1 MSTKHDSARERKP
14 QDKTECRTRAEYYRG
29 IDLMRHRVITH
40 PKATVTAI
48 KIIWALS
55 DVFNFDR
62 WDATGLY
69 DAGGQTDPDGP
80 IGISEEKIAE
90 LCGVSLRSVEPGM
103 KLLKLILGMRVRAR
117 RRNFVTQR
125 FEGADA
131 YYFPTPKE
139 TRANTQ
145 GLRSGFSEDNALK
158 DNANCERDSEQ
169 KTEPNC
175 RSHTQGLRTNLFSN
189 FLRKTERIPAS
200 PGAQDSDEVPN
211 VTGQASV
218 TEASTGKSDDNG
230 HPEESM
236 TATSVIKTSESDDN
250 GHKSE
255 STPGA
260 TREPA
265 PPHAPFNPVLAA
277 LEARLAELKANA
289 AALAAGCELTS
300 CGKDE
305 IKQVEAAIKKIG
317 DDVRRR
323 AYEQEAREALT
334 KLAVHFATDG
344 KAKLKA
350 PNAVKR
356 LKTAISVA
364 NSIGAVEM
372 VGGFEALLAIA
383 DPKNAPLESRAALYA
398 RGEQILG
405 ERSGGIIGSLVKAFG
420 GSVYHARR
428 SLEKAVRENKATR
441 NYIMAIA
448 RNETERR
455 NRPVPVIL

>member
-1 MSTKHDSARERKP
+1 
-14 QDKTECRTRAEYYRG
+14 
-29 IDLMRHRVITH
+29 
-40 PKATVTAI
+40 
-48 KIIWALS
+48 
-55 DVFNFDR
+55 
-62 WDATGLY
+62 
-69 DAGGQTDPDGP
+69 
-80 IGISEEKIAE
+80 
-90 LCGVSLRSVEPGM
+90 
-103 KLLKLILGMRVRAR
+103 
-117 RRNFVTQR
+117 
-125 FEGADA
+125 
-131 YYFPTPKE
+131 
-139 TRANTQ
+139 
-145 GLRSGFSEDNALK
+145 
-158 DNANCERDSEQ
+158 
-169 KTEPNC
+169 
-175 RSHTQGLRTNLFSN
+175 
-189 FLRKTERIPAS
+189 
-200 PGAQDSDEVPN
+200 VPN